1 MNWLWTPKSYD
12 CLGSL
17 IEKWVFIFYYAIS
30 SEPSSLWV
38 IMNVMPTWASLHCEW
53 LACETVANSYCSCQ
67 ERGGRTLFC
76 FWYHNFTNF
85 INFLLTSLAIVPVS
99 KFKSAI
105 HLLFLYSLYSGELQL
120 GLPLPCH
127 SQLLFIWNHQSLRLQ
142 IKLFPCCMR
151 YKELKLTSF
160 FVLFLF
166 CFINLKLYLYRQMG
180 RTYETL
186 TWTDLATKEK
196 KIFLVSKKVPK
207 KSDWFDVYNGS

>member
-1 MNWLWTPKSYD
+1 
-12 CLGSL
+12 
-17 IEKWVFIFYYAIS
+17 
-30 SEPSSLWV
+30 
-38 IMNVMPTWASLHCEW
+38 MNVMPTWASLHCEW
-53 LACETVANSYCSCQ
+53 LACETVANSYFSCQ
-67 ERGGRTLFC
+67 EGGGRTLFC
-76 FWYHNFTNF
+76 FWYHNF

-99 KFKSAI
+99 KLKSAI
-105 HLLFLYSLYSGELQL
+105 HPLFLYSLCSGELLL
-120 GLPLPCH
+120 GLPLPRH
-127 SQLLFIWNHQSLRLQ
+127 SQLLFISNHQSLRLQ
-142 IKLFPCCMR
+142 IKLLR